1 MEKKT
6 NPHDRNDDDT
16 LRPPLNQTANLSPG
30 SIPNIKHLRP
40 STGVLPLDPAGE
52 GLSAPRPHGTD
63 PVASFRGEARGVC
76 GPPRIVKLKVLH
88 YL

>member
-1 MEKKT
+1 VEKKT
-6 NPHDRNDDDT
+6 NPHDRNYDDT

-40 STGVLPLDPAGE
+40 STGVLPLDPARE

-63 PVASFRGEARGVC
+63 PVASFRGGGHGGSADPQG
-76 GPPRIVKLKVLH
+76 L
-88 YL
+88 